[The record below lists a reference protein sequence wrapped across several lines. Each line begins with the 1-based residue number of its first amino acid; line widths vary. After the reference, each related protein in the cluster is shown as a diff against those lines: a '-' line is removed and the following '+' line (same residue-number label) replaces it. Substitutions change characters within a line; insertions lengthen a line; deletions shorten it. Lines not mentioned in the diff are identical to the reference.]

1 MAKKKKAKATTS
13 KKSTAVKATDTTKA
27 STKATAST
35 TLTSQVESIIKGSG
49 KKGISALDVAQK
61 LGLIKKDMDAGD
73 RGVALKKVRTLCRKA
88 TEGIAARRDGRSAVY
103 VHSTNAK

>member
-1 MAKKKKAKATTS
+1 MAKKKKAKATTN
-13 KKSTAVKATDTTKA
+13 KKTAVKATDTITKA
-27 STKATAST
+27 STKAAAST

-49 KKGISALDVAQK
+49 RKGISALDVAQR

-88 TEGIAARRDGRSAVY
+88 TEGTAARRDGRSAVY

>member
-1 MAKKKKAKATTS
+1 MAKKKKAKATTN

-27 STKATAST
+27 STKAAAST